1 MSDCIREESG
11 ILLAKKQGFYLF
23 DIETLVSNHPSSN
36 WKKLKVPEFILWNEK
51 EIVIVEAKSSIP
63 KDTQSN
69 LESHIKKH
77 ISDCG
82 YKLISKLDSYCEDLR
97 EKYTTALIILRPDI
111 IGEFLDDVLLEDIQ
125 LIDSPDLL
133 RKSRPNKAKIVRLL
147 WLLKNLPDEM
157 VPVCKD
163 TFNSK
168 ILPKLKCWQ
177 KNCEIVVMNEKMA
190 VEYGYAI
197 RR

>member
-1 MSDCIREESG
+1 MSVCIREESG

-23 DIETLVSNHPSSN
+23 DIEKLVSNHPSSN
-36 WKKLKVPEFILWNEK
+36 WKKLKVPEFVLWNEK

-63 KDTQSN
+63 RDVHKN
-69 LESHIKKH
+69 LEPHIERT
-77 ISDCG
+77 ISECG
-82 YKLISKLDSYCEDLR
+82 YKLISKLDCYCAELR

-111 IGEFLDDVLLEDIQ
+111 LGDFLDDIRVDDVQ

-133 RKSRPNKAKIVRLL
+133 RKCRISKVKIVRLL

-168 ILPKLKCWQ
+168 ILPKLKGWQ

-190 VEYGYAI
+190 VEQGYAI
-197 RR
+197 RQ